1 MRPLR
6 PIRQNYRNWQNGRFC
21 LKYATVR
28 ATTKILD
35 EKAFIVEAVMSTEA
49 RDRQGDIIRARGW
62 ELSEFRKHPVLLV
75 DHDYSDIRSQI
86 GRWDDVKIVGDT
98 LVGVARYY
106 VGEGNDKADWGWKL
120 AMKGVAA
127 YSVAFIPDMDKAK
140 ELDGDGWF
148 PNYEFDGQTLLETSH
163 VTVPANPEALQLA
176 KGLDYARLAQ
186 EIIKAR
192 NPEVPK
198 SLREVIGSKVIER
211 LGQ

>member
-1 MRPLR
+1 M
-6 PIRQNYRNWQNGRFC
+6 
-21 LKYATVR
+21 KYASLR
-28 ATTKILD
+28 AVTKVLD
-35 EKAFIVEAVMSTEA
+35 EKSFTVEAIMSSEA
-49 RDRQGDIIRARGW
+49 RDRQGDIIRAAGW

-86 GRWDDVKIVGDT
+86 GRWEEVKIVGDT
-98 LVGVARYY
+98 LVGTARYY
-106 VGEGNDKADWGWKL
+106 VGEGNEKADWAWKL
-120 AMKGVAA
+120 ASKGGAA
-127 YSVAFIPDMDKAK
+127 YSVGFIPDMDKAK

-148 PNYEFDGQTLLETSH
+148 PNYEFNGQSLLETSQ
-163 VTVPANPEALQLA
+163 VTVPANSEALQLS